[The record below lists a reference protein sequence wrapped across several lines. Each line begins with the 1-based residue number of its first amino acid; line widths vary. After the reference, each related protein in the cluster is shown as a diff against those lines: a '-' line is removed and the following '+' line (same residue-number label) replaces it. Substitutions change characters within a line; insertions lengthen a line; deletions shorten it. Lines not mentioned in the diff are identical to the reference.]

1 MGVHVCS
8 GVLTLLVTAGT
19 AARRAPLS
27 MEFSRQEDWSGVP
40 FPPPGELPD
49 PGIEPV
55 SPALAGEFFST
66 EPPGE
71 GALKGGKSHLDIG
84 CCFRILVTLT
94 LNFLNV

>member
-1 MGVHVCS
+1 MLRRDRCMGVHVCS

-55 SPALAGEFFST
+55 SPALAGEFFT
-66 EPPGE
+66 IEQPNK
-71 GALKGGKSHLDIG
+71 L
-84 CCFRILVTLT
+84 
-94 LNFLNV
+94 